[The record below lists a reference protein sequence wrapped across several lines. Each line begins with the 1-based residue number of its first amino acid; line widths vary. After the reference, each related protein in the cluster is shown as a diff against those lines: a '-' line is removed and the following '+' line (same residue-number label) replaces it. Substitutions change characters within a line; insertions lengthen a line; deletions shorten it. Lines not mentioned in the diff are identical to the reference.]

1 MVEIQGL
8 KIAGTMVA
16 LVLAMA
22 TVNTLAASA
31 GIVVEVGANGVTTED
46 IKSVND
52 DINSPEPSGVGSQD
66 PGFFGIATGMTQ
78 TFQQIF
84 ALTTSLHAI
93 LKGWGVPAVIANSA
107 QIMVNFVIGLALYQI
122 LRGTVF

>member
-1 MVEIQGL
+1 MVQIQGI
-8 KIAGTMVA
+8 KIAATMIA
-16 LVLAMA
+16 LVLAMT

-31 GIVVEVGANGVTTED
+31 GVVVEVDSGGVNTQD
-46 IKSVND
+46 IKS
-52 DINSPEPSGVGSQD
+52 INGNITNPEPSGVGSQD

-78 TFQQIF
+78 TFQQLF

-93 LKGWGVPAVIANSA
+93 LKGWGVPPIIANSA
-107 QIMVNFVIGLALYQI
+107 QIMVDFVIGLALYQI

>member
-16 LVLAMA
+16 LILAMT

-31 GIVVEVGANGVTTED
+31 GIAVEVGANGVSTEK
-46 IKSVND
+46 IERVNAN
-52 DINSPEPSGVGSQD
+52 ITNPEPSGVGSQD

-84 ALTTSLHAI
+84 ALTTSLDDI
-93 LKGWGVPAVIANSA
+93 LKGWHVPAVIAYSA